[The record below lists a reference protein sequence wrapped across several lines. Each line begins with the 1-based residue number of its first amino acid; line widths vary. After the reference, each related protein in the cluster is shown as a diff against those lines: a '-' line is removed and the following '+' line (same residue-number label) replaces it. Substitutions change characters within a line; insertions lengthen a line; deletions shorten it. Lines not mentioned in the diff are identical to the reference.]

1 MPRTKRHKENVI
13 VGEQGRIV
21 IPARLR
27 KEMGIK
33 EGDELMARVKDGQ
46 LVMEELDHALKRV
59 QGKIVAAGHDKSGV
73 EELIQERLREA
84 RKEQQELEAH
94 RLKRRGES
102 H

>member
-27 KEMGIK
+27 REMGIK

-46 LVMEELDHALKRV
+46 LVLEELGHALERV
-59 QGKIVAAGHDKSGV
+59 QEAFQEISQGRSLVD
-73 EELIQERLREA
+73 ELIAERRREA
-84 RKEQQELEAH
+84 RKEQEEIEAH
-94 RLKRRGES
+94 RSARRRES
-102 H
+102 S